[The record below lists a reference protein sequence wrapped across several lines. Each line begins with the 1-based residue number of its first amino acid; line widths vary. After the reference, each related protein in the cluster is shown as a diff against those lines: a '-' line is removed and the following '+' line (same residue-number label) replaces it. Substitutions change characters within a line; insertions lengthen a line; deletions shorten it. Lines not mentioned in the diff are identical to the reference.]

1 LRQITKAA
9 SKAGQLS
16 AGPSLDAK
24 ASMETET
31 PILPNSHNMKLTA
44 ETLGDRLE
52 SRLVIP
58 RAIKALGTTAQ
69 AAPYSADHP
78 IS

>member
-1 LRQITKAA
+1 MAKEA
-9 SKAGQLS
+9 SNAGQLK
-16 AGPSLDAK
+16 AEPSLDAMLNI
-24 ASMETET
+24 STET

-69 AAPYSADHP
+69 AAPYNADHP